1 MKTIDL
7 ANHLQK
13 VYPKLNFRNH
23 CYLRISYDT
32 AVGAKWDTVIER
44 PFIAKASAEQVER
57 VDELLRLYIEDKDL
71 LLKHNLKSLE
81 YRGKLKP
88 RT

>member
-1 MKTIDL
+1 MKTIEL

-23 CYLRISYDT
+23 CYLRIAYDT
-32 AVGAKWDTVIER
+32 VVGSKWDTVIER
-44 PFIAKASAEQVER
+44 PFVAKASRIQVDR

-71 LLKHNLKSLE
+71 LLEHNLKSLE
-81 YRGKLKP
+81 YRGKLKAKV
-88 RT
+88 